1 MTSESIET
9 VRAAPDFAFLTSY
22 GKTLL
27 LIADDPRIR
36 MRDIADRLNVT
47 ERAAQ
52 RIVAD
57 LARAGYVDRQR
68 EGRRNRYSIRRD
80 LPLGLPLP
88 RDVEIGALVTI
99 LPRSSGSS

>member
-1 MTSESIET
+1 M
-9 VRAAPDFAFLTSY
+9 PDFAFLTSY

-27 LIADDPRIR
+27 LIAHDPRIR
-36 MRDIADRLNVT
+36 IRDIAGRLNVT
-47 ERAAQ
+47 ERATQ

-57 LARAGYVDRQR
+57 LARAGYIDRQR
-68 EGRRNRYSIRRD
+68 EGRRNFYSIRTD

-99 LPRSSGSS
+99 LPASNGSS

>member
-1 MTSESIET
+1 VEST
-9 VRAAPDFAFLTSY
+9 RGDRTAPDFAFLTSY

-57 LARAGYVDRQR
+57 LVRAGYIDRQR
-68 EGRRNRYSIRRD
+68 EGRRNRYSIRAD
-80 LPLGLPLP
+80 LPLGLPLQ

-99 LPRSSGSS
+99 VPGSSGSA

>member
-1 MTSESIET
+1 VNVEST
-9 VRAAPDFAFLTSY
+9 GADRTAPDFAFLTSY

-57 LARAGYVDRQR
+57 LVRAGYIDRQR
-68 EGRRNRYSIRRD
+68 EGRRNRYSIRAD
-80 LPLGLPLP
+80 LPLGLPLQ

-99 LPRSSGSS
+99 VPGSSGSA